1 MRQCKI
7 EKMDGNGQKG
17 QDFFRISMLFEIYTS
32 GLGGMIEKRRAL
44 YYNNNKR
51 REFLLGSVPLLA
63 AYAMEE
69 WIVLIPP

>member
-1 MRQCKI
+1 
-7 EKMDGNGQKG
+7 
-17 QDFFRISMLFEIYTS
+17 MLFEMYTS

-69 WIVLIPP
+69 WIVLIPY